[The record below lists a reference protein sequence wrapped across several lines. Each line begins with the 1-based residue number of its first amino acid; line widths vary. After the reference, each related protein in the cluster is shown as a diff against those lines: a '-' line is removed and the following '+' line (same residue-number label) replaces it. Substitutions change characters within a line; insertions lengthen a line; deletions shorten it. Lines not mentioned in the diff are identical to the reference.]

1 MTDAPI
7 ISEPGLEEI
16 EITTERFLT
25 FMTDGLMI
33 GVSTAN
39 VLEIIANYAIRPL
52 PLLPDYIRGVINLR
66 GQVLPILDMRLRM
79 NKPFQEYDTKT
90 CIIILDIDSMLI
102 GLVVDSVSQVLD
114 IDKTQVSPI
123 PIENHHELTNGMI
136 SLEDGTV
143 VLLLDCDAIVRTY

>member
-1 MTDAPI
+1 MADTPI
-7 ISEPGLEEI
+7 IPENTNEELE
-16 EITTERFLT
+16 TSTERFLT
-25 FMTDGLMI
+25 FMTDGLVI
-33 GVSTAN
+33 GVSTTN

-52 PLLPDYIRGVINLR
+52 PLLPDYIKGVINLR

-102 GLVVDSVSQVLD
+102 GLVVDSVSQVID
-114 IDKTQVSPI
+114 IDLKDASPI

-143 VLLLDCDAIVRTY
+143 VLLLDCGAIVNTH